1 MSNEQIGWL
10 VRRRASVSRTQKGWS
25 VDCTVE
31 CQGPHRH
38 EELVADLKLL
48 TALVEAHYP
57 AVVVVETKPS

>member
-1 MSNEQIGWL
+1 MSNEQIGW
-10 VRRRASVSRTQKGWS
+10 
-25 VDCTVE
+25 
-31 CQGPHRH
+31 H